1 MRVKARSIP
10 PKGLRSDPI
19 GDAACRQ
26 RLAAWVDTQWRE
38 KDPLI
43 TRLRA

>member
-1 MRVKARSIP
+1 MRVKVRSIP
-10 PKGLRSDPI
+10 PEVLRGDPI
-19 GDAACRQ
+19 GDAAYRQ

-38 KDPLI
+38 KDAPI